1 MHPYTSDFPCMSF
14 TRYMSYLVYMFMSLF
29 LPDALAPNI
38 YKCELC
44 KVIFPDQMALIKHYR
59 SGHVMPGF
67 GEELLRQILH
77 NNAALFNTQHKSAAG
92 GAPKISTSGSN
103 KTISKGVGQGKVIN
117 NVESTIYSLQSS
129 PSESTSKIDSENE
142 HQDIVYVVTETG
154 SPDVPEVDPGVTSR
168 VEGVASLNK
177 TRQTREEEEDIG
189 TASQDIG
196 IIDGS
201 MKENNKEPE
210 KKEDVTS
217 SNGGEEDDFIFILKN
232 VVTNSKSFSY
242 ARLWF
247 QCFHCPYKTQAKTA
261 LVKHMGNLHKDLCNL
276 HKTMDVKESDNNDD
290 HDNSSNSDGDVK
302 VMKMSTY
309 ERIYCSRSVKRRNVD
324 NTTKKRKRKRNL
336 EKQDLPG
343 TFPCKQCNK
352 VFGRLRYLRKH
363 VATHRTERKYLCDEC
378 GKGFTTKTYLTHHRK
393 SHVEKVFRCSQCE
406 FTSHVGSAVHAH
418 RQVHTQGSILCDICG
433 LAYADKSA
441 LNKHKRVHDPKRP
454 YSCSYS
460 GCQWRFRSEVMCKAH
475 IRAHTSE
482 GKFACTLC
490 GYVFRHKHHL
500 QRHELKVHGSMI
512 TKAGYQGGTHSTE
525 TQVRNSQPNT
535 HQ

>member
-1 MHPYTSDFPCMSF
+1 MLDP
-14 TRYMSYLVYMFMSLF
+14 VYRFMSLF

-77 NNAALFNTQHKSAAG
+77 NNAAVFNTQHKNAAG
-92 GAPKISTSGSN
+92 GAPNISTSGSI
-103 KTISKGVGQGKVIN
+103 KPASKGVAQGKVIN
-117 NVESTIYSLQSS
+117 NVESTNYS
-129 PSESTSKIDSENE
+129 PSERTSRIDNKNE
-142 HQDIVYVVTETG
+142 HQEVVYVVTETG
-154 SPDVPEVDPGVTSR
+154 SPDSPEVEPSVTSHVKGVT
-168 VEGVASLNK
+168 SLNK
-177 TRQTREEEEDIG
+177 TNEPRKEEDS
-189 TASQDIG
+189 ASQDNT
-196 IIDGS
+196 DGS
-201 MKENNKEPE
+201 IKEKNKRPE
-210 KKEDVTS
+210 KKMDVVAC
-217 SNGGEEDDFIFILKN
+217 NAGKDDDFMFILKN

-261 LVKHMGNLHKDLCNL
+261 LVKHMGSFHKDLCDL
-276 HKTMDVKESDNNDD
+276 HKTMDVKESHND
-290 HDNSSNSDGDVK
+290 DNSSNSDGDVK

-309 ERIYCSRSVKRRNVD
+309 ETIYCSRSVRRRNVD
-324 NTTKKRKRKRNL
+324 NKTKKRKRNRNI

-454 YSCSYS
+454 YSCTYT
-460 GCQWRFRSEVMCKAH
+460 GCQWRFKSEVMCKAH

-512 TKAGYQGGTHSTE
+512 TKAAGYQGATHSTE
-525 TQVRNSQPNT
+525 TQVRNSQPKIR
-535 HQ
+535 QK